1 MTTRRK
7 VTILGSGPAGY
18 TAAIYAAMAGL
29 EPLLIH
35 GPSTGG
41 QLMLTT
47 SVENFP
53 GFAAGVMGP
62 DLMEEMRKQ
71 AERLGTDFL
80 QDLAESVDLASPP
93 FLVKTA
99 SQEIL
104 TDTLIIATGA
114 KAKQLGLPS
123 EKSLTG
129 RGVSYCATCDGFF
142 FKDKT
147 VYVVGGGDS
156 AMEEATVLARLAKS
170 VIIIHRAESFKASQ
184 MMIERA
190 KSEPKISFLLNSAVE
205 DILDAEKGDVTAIK
219 VKNINTG
226 DVQELPADGVFVA
239 IGHQPNTELFK
250 GQLELTE
257 LGYIKT
263 DGVKTTVDGVFA
275 AGDVMDERYKQAIV
289 AAGNGSAASL
299 EARWFLAD
307 KESKPTSGGN
317 ESS

>member
-1 MTTRRK
+1 MATRKR

-47 SVENFP
+47 TVENFP
-53 GFAAGVMGP
+53 GFANGIMGP
-62 DLMEEMRKQ
+62 DLMEETRKQ
-71 AERLGTDFL
+71 AERLGTEFL
-80 QDLAESVDLASPP
+80 QDLAESVDLSAQP

-104 TDTLIIATGA
+104 TDSLIIATGA
-114 KAKQLGLPS
+114 SAKQLGLAS
-123 EKSLTG
+123 EKSLIG

-142 FKDKT
+142 FKDKI

-156 AMEEATVLARLAKS
+156 AMEEATVLAARAKT
-170 VIIIHRAESFKASQ
+170 VTIIHRGDSFKASQ
-184 MMIERA
+184 RMIDKA
-190 KSEPKISFLLNSAVE
+190 KREPKISFSLNSVVE
-205 DILDAEKGDVTAIK
+205 DILDAGKGEVTGIK
-219 VKNINTG
+219 VKDLKTG
-226 DVQELPADGVFVA
+226 DVQELPADGVFIA

-250 GQLELTE
+250 EQLELTE
-257 LGYIKT
+257 SGYIMT
-263 DGVKTTVDGVFA
+263 DGVKTSVAGVFA

-289 AAGNGSAASL
+289 AAGNGSSAAL
-299 EARWFLAD
+299 EARWFLSEKDA
-307 KESKPTSGGN
+307 
-317 ESS
+317 ESSAS

>member
-47 SVENFP
+47 AVENFP
-53 GFAAGVMGP
+53 GFPAGVMGP

-71 AERLGTDFL
+71 AERLGTEFL
-80 QDLAESVDLASPP
+80 QDLAEEVDLSTVPL
-93 FLVKTA
+93 LVKTA

-114 KAKQLGLPS
+114 KARQLGLPS
-123 EKSLTG
+123 EKKLIG

-142 FKDKT
+142 FKDKI
-147 VYVVGGGDS
+147 VFVVGGGDS

-170 VIIIHRAESFKASQ
+170 VTIIHRAESFKASQ
-184 MMIERA
+184 MMTERA
-190 KSEPKISFLLNSAVE
+190 KSEPKISFLLNSMVE
-205 DILDAEKGDVTAIK
+205 DILDAEKGEVTAIK
-219 VKNINTG
+219 VKNLQSG
-226 DVQELPADGVFVA
+226 EVQELPADGIFIA
-239 IGHQPNTELFK
+239 IGHQPSTELFG
-250 GQLELTE
+250 GQLQLTGT
-257 LGYIKT
+257 GYIKT
-263 DGVKTTVDGVFA
+263 DGVKTSVAGVFA

-289 AAGNGSAASL
+289 AAGKGSEAAL
-299 EARWFLAD
+299 EARWFLSDEDNALD
-307 KESKPTSGGN
+307 PSQ
-317 ESS
+317 